1 MVKKTMYQKIQELK
15 KKGKTRREIV
25 TDLGLDKKTVKKYYN
40 MDETAYLE
48 YLKELLNRD
57 KVFEKHKDEILEIYE
72 KNDNRRL
79 NMASVYDYLE
89 EKYISL
95 PGNEKTLRNYISH
108 LIETNILILSEKK
121 RIYTQVPEL
130 PYGKQMQLDFGE
142 KRLENGLK
150 LYIFAC
156 FLSSSRYKYVKF
168 QSHPFKTIDVI
179 HHLLDC
185 FDFFGGM
192 PEEMVIDQ
200 DKLMV
205 VSENYGDVIYTKDFE
220 YFRHEMG
227 IDMYVCRKA
236 DPESKGKVENLVKY
250 VKINFLDT
258 RSFDSVEAANASLF
272 KWLNRRGNGK
282 ISQATKRIPAE
293 DIKEERNYLRKVKN
307 SIFRKDSLLGREDR
321 LVTDNYISVNACYY
335 GLPGRYDKRTVE
347 IYLTE
352 NKVFIFNPGT
362 GEEITSYD
370 LSIIPGKKYMHRE
383 FKRDTG
389 KPLSELKKEA
399 HEMFDFEGW
408 EIFLQ
413 KNSRQFSRYFRDQC
427 IEAKK
432 YFSKG
437 NIDKEIL
444 NKAIE
449 FCLQNKTLSMS
460 NLNDTYQHYLSMH
473 NEAVEYFGME
483 NIKNM
488 YNAFYTYSPIDVKKR
503 DVEEYRRIVS
513 GGVK

>member
-15 KKGKTRREIV
+15 RQGKTRREIV
-25 TDLGLDKKTVKKYYN
+25 TGLGLDKKTVKKYYS
-40 MDETAYLE
+40 MEESEYLE
-48 YLKELLNRD
+48 YQQELLNRD
-57 KVFEKHKDEILEIYE
+57 KVFEQYKDEIVEIYQ

-89 EKYISL
+89 EKYTIL

-108 LIETNILILSEKK
+108 LTETNTLIINEKK

-142 KRLENGLK
+142 KRLDNGLK

-156 FLSSSRYKYVKF
+156 LLSSSRYKYIKF

-205 VSENYGDVIYTKDFE
+205 VSENHGDIIYTKDFE
-220 YFRHEMG
+220 YFRNEMG
-227 IDMYVCRKA
+227 INMYVCRKA

-250 VKINFLDT
+250 VKMNFLGART
-258 RSFDSVEAANASLF
+258 FESEEEANSSLF
-272 KWLNRRGNGK
+272 RWLSRRGNGK

-293 DIKEERNYLRKVKN
+293 DIEEERKHLRKPKN

-335 GLPGRYDKRTVE
+335 GVPGKYDKRTVE
-347 IYLTE
+347 VYLTE
-352 NKVFIFNPGT
+352 NKVFIFDSRT

-370 LSIIPGKKYMHRE
+370 LSMIPGKKNMHRE

-389 KPLSELKKEA
+389 KPLNELKKEVY
-399 HEMFDFEGW
+399 EMFESEKW
-408 EIFLQ
+408 KIFLNRNF
-413 KNSRQFSRYFRDQC
+413 KRFSRYSRDQC
-427 IEAKK
+427 IEAGK

-437 NIDKEIL
+437 KINEEIL

-449 FCLQNKTLSMS
+449 FCLQNNTLSIS

-473 NEAVEYFGME
+473 EDAVEYFGE
-483 NIKNM
+483 NEIKEM
-488 YNAFYTYSPIDVKKR
+488 YNTFYAYSPIDVKKR
-503 DVEEYRRIVS
+503 DLDDYRKIAS